1 MTTFAR
7 GLVAAE
13 ILKLSTTRA
22 ARWVLAVGG
31 LLVALAMSGAIAS
44 GGVPLASL
52 GTDDG
57 LRTVM
62 EHGGLPAIL
71 PLILGV
77 LMTAGEYRHGT
88 AVDTFLT
95 EPRRAR
101 AVLAQLTAGA
111 LVGLASGVICAVVA
125 AVTAALWYAA
135 KDVPLSLGSPLAVRS
150 LVGIVAWQALYTVI
164 GVAVGAV
171 VRAQATAMVAVIAW
185 IFIVETAIAGLVVSL
200 GRWLPAT
207 AARALGNAPDA
218 GLLPQV
224 GAAAV
229 LLGWAVVLSAGAI
242 GATARRDLA

>member
-22 ARWVLAVGG
+22 ARWVLAAGG

-88 AVDTFLT
+88 VVDTFLT
-95 EPRRAR
+95 EPRRSR

-111 LVGLASGVICAVVA
+111 LVGLASGVVCAVVA

-135 KDVPLSLGSPLAVRS
+135 KDVPLDLGSPVAVRS

-164 GVAVGAV
+164 GVAVGAI
-171 VRAQATAMVAVIAW
+171 VRAQAAAIVTVIAW
-185 IFIVETAIAGLVVSL
+185 VFIAETAIAGLVVSL

-229 LLGWAVVLSAGAI
+229 LLGWAVLLSVGAI
-242 GATARRDLA
+242 AATARRDLA

>member
-111 LVGLASGVICAVVA
+111 LVGLASGVVCAVVA

-164 GVAVGAV
+164 GVAVGAI
-171 VRAQATAMVAVIAW
+171 VRAQATAMVAAIAW